1 MSKFLGSVVKVEG
14 LTKSYGRLR
23 VLNSLDI
30 EVSRGEVAV
39 IYGSNGSGKTTL
51 QSIISSLTSPDAGV
65 AEVCGRD
72 TSIRSQMARELVG
85 FVAHT
90 PFLYEALTVK
100 ENLLFFSRLYRLKG
114 DPVDGEAFKRLIS
127 PLGLDERIDQRID
140 TLSHG
145 YRKRVSIARALL
157 HKPAVLLLDE
167 PESGLDIQTM
177 EIFEGIISDFTRS
190 GGAALVTTH
199 NRASAYGEKVTYYN
213 LQQGK
218 LS

>member
-1 MSKFLGSVVKVEG
+1 MGSVVKVEG

-51 QSIISSLTSPDAGV
+51 QSIISSLTSADAGV
-65 AEVCGRD
+65 AEICGRD

-167 PESGLDIQTM
+167 PESGLDIQTV
-177 EIFEGIISDFTRS
+177 EIFEGIISDFIRS

-199 NRASAYGEKVTYYN
+199 SRASAYGEKVRYYN
-213 LQQGK
+213 LEQGK
-218 LS
+218 LF